1 MCASLR
7 RGSHGLAAE
16 RVQST
21 PKRTC
26 PRDGKTSIPIS
37 AYLVRV
43 DEGMLLIALII
54 LFLLFGGLGF
64 ALHVLWIVA
73 VIALIVAVIHGLTR
87 SRN

>member
-1 MCASLR
+1 
-7 RGSHGLAAE
+7 
-16 RVQST
+16 
-21 PKRTC
+21 
-26 PRDGKTSIPIS
+26 
-37 AYLVRV
+37 
-43 DEGMLLIALII
+43 